1 LTKRV
6 LSVALVFVLGGAA
19 SGAAQDVQVDLVPY
33 VGLYVAATSLAEFSV
48 TDPEGTLKFGQEPG
62 LLLGGRVDLWFARD
76 FGLEGNFAYAF
87 SNAKL
92 EFEDGS
98 GVSNLCEEDTDCSA
112 YVWMAG
118 GSVLYRFL
126 YPEGASYSIY
136 MSAGLAIVGHGG
148 SFWSDFEG
156 NTDIAGT
163 FGVGFTQDFSQR
175 VGVRVNAEYY
185 IYSFQLTADGEDLAD
200 SKLQG
205 DLALSAAL
213 AFHLGS

>member
-1 LTKRV
+1 MTKRV

-92 EFEDGS
+92 E
-98 GVSNLCEEDTDCSA
+98 SNGDDLCDEDTDCSA
-112 YVWMAG
+112 NVWMAG
-118 GSVLYRFL
+118 WSILYRFL

-136 MSAGLAIVGHGG
+136 MSAGLAIVGRGG
-148 SFWSDFEG
+148 SFWSDVEG
-156 NTDIAGT
+156 TTDISGT
-163 FGVGFTQDFSQR
+163 FGVGFTQDFSRR

-205 DLALSAAL
+205 DLALSAAF